1 MTTLLLLSGSQRRES
16 FNTRLLQYL
25 AQYLD
30 GRCIV
35 DMIDPTQV
43 DLPLFNQDLEDDPI
57 IMGRVAM
64 LHQRFSASH
73 GMIVASPEYNGQ
85 LTPFLKNIV
94 DWVSR
99 LSYIDNRFDSPFRDR
114 PALLCSAST
123 GWSGGAV
130 SIPHVRALFGYV
142 GCLVIGET
150 ICIPNANQAWSV
162 DGYQFD
168 PFFDSQICDVTDRAL
183 LLAQAFAGNQNN
195 QQKAVI

>member
-64 LHQRFSASH
+64 LHQRFSDSH
-73 GMIVASPEYNGQ
+73 GIIVACPEYNGQ

-99 LSYIDNRFDSPFRDR
+99 LSYIDNRFDNPFRDR

-130 SIPHVRALFGYV
+130 STPHARALFGYV

-150 ICIPNANQAWSV
+150 ICIPNAHQAWLGDS
-162 DGYQFD
+162 YQFD
-168 PFFDSQICDVTDRAL
+168 PFFDAQICDATDRVL
-183 LLAQAFAGNQNN
+183 QLAQTFVQNQNN
-195 QQKAVI
+195 QQKAAI

>member
-30 GRCIV
+30 GRCNV

-130 SIPHVRALFGYV
+130 SMPHVRALFGYV

-150 ICIPNANQAWSV
+150 ICIPNAHQAWSG

-168 PFFDSQICDVTDRAL
+168 PFFDAQICDVTDRAL
-183 LLAQAFAGNQNN
+183 LLAQAFVGNQNN

>member
-168 PFFDSQICDVTDRAL
+168 PFFDAQICDATDRAL